1 MKQALEG
8 SNFENRIIRN
18 SQGKKSRIP
27 IVLFIADIDEEDI
40 AFDIEV
46 IKYVVMSKPRL
57 NSS

>member
-1 MKQALEG
+1 MKQAPEG

-18 SQGKKSRIP
+18 SQGKKSRIR
-27 IVLFIADIDEEDI
+27 IVLFIADIDEQDI